1 METIP
6 LLPTDVRW
14 QHFPPPDQPSTLGGY
29 RADPIVAWRVQF
41 PILLSNNVHL
51 HFQSH
56 CRKWGIHDAA
66 YGAVRDQKALHLPPT
81 SNLDSPLL
89 GSNQHR
95 RLARN
100 NSTFHE
106 AILLGENRA
115 WAVASSREVIDMKM
129 RDELLQDLRTADA
142 TEEKLPQVISR
153 VLDALFEQTELPD
166 EKIGK
171 LRVMLDRLTQETDGH
186 AQQLKKMIEEVEAIG
201 N

>member
-1 METIP
+1 
-6 LLPTDVRW
+6 
-14 QHFPPPDQPSTLGGY
+14 
-29 RADPIVAWRVQF
+29 
-41 PILLSNNVHL
+41 
-51 HFQSH
+51 
-56 CRKWGIHDAA
+56 
-66 YGAVRDQKALHLPPT
+66 
-81 SNLDSPLL
+81 
-89 GSNQHR
+89 
-95 RLARN
+95 
-100 NSTFHE
+100 
-106 AILLGENRA
+106 
-115 WAVASSREVIDMKM
+115 MKM